1 MNDFPEDTLVT
12 ILTKSGFKIVP
23 LQAVVDAL
31 AQMEQYICEQ
41 LGLTQEELDPYLEKI
56 EALVGREE
64 TFRLELDEIVG
75 WIRAFRGY

>member
-1 MNDFPEDTLVT
+1 MENIPEETLVT

-31 AQMEQYICEQ
+31 AQMEQYICDQ
-41 LGLTQEELDPYLEKI
+41 LGLTQEELDPYLERI
-56 EALVGREE
+56 EALVGKEE

-75 WIRAFRGY
+75 WVRAFRGY